1 MSYSKIT
8 IKELETKFHLDIQ
21 RTYGLFDDR
30 PSHPISELFRQTLEE
45 QLTLAL
51 AVSTEKIR
59 AELIVAPML
68 IELRRQ
74 LNKSISLFS
83 GVEFEVVPEDGLTGV
98 CDFLISR
105 SSQQLFIQTPVIALV
120 EAKKDDIKLG
130 IPQCIAE
137 MLAAQIYNAREG
149 QGTPAVFG
157 AVTTGNRWVFMQIAG
172 ESVQVDLQEY
182 HIEKPEK
189 ILGILMSMIGEDPK
203 AE

>member
-68 IELRRQ
+68 VELRRQ
-74 LNKSISLFS
+74 MSRRIGLFS

-98 CDFLISR
+98 CDFLVSR
-105 SSQQLFIQTPVIALV
+105 SSQQFFIEAPVIALV

-137 MLAAQIYNAREG
+137 MLAAQIYNERDGRA
-149 QGTPAVFG
+149 TPVVYG
-157 AVTTGNRWVFMQIAG
+157 AVTTGNRWVFLQLTAQI
-172 ESVQVDLQEY
+172 VQVDLQEY